1 MIINKTNVLYT
12 QVKLNEKRK
21 ERIKLTRRR
30 SEVQIPNWTKEGVK
44 CEKWLWL
51 VASSKN
57 IVFRR
62 VEKLNVTIETHLK
75 SVQNEDPIRS
85 FNLFQCKFHY
95 AGCIRY
101 MYLIAIMI
109 FCRWADSPSWKCTHI
124 HTHTT
129 YVWYGCCYCHW
140 WLYRT
145 HIWKEYVVYGA
156 KVNELKIHGICHNCV
171 FFVLKSVFFIVYY
184 WRTFIICYGWICGYF
199 GGYDGIICSL
209 FRMEFLCEHLPVC
222 SSFGFMYKHWKFKF
236 FDVIHNNLSPK
247 MFVVQWFNLIDH
259 NNFQTQTIYWY
270 ISDNVHNNPQYENAR
285 MKSEK
290 KKYKN

>member
-1 MIINKTNVLYT
+1 MFNEHESLNMIINKTNVLYT

-124 HTHTT
+124 HIRHT
-129 YVWYGCCYCHW
+129 YGMAVATVIDGY
-140 WLYRT
+140 
-145 HIWKEYVVYGA
+145 I
-156 KVNELKIHGICHNCV
+156 
-171 FFVLKSVFFIVYY
+171 VLIFEKST
-184 WRTFIICYGWICGYF
+184 W
-199 GGYDGIICSL
+199 
-209 FRMEFLCEHLPVC
+209 
-222 SSFGFMYKHWKFKF
+222 FMAQKWM
-236 FDVIHNNLSPK
+236 S
-247 MFVVQWFNLIDH
+247 
-259 NNFQTQTIYWY
+259 
-270 ISDNVHNNPQYENAR
+270 
-285 MKSEK
+285 
-290 KKYKN
+290 